1 MSLELV
7 SFKLCP
13 FVQRSVIALEYKGVP
28 YDITFIDLE
37 NPPEWFADVSPFE
50 KVPVLRVHSDDGAG
64 AGTEAN
70 IFESAVI
77 SEYINDTHGGDLMPA
92 DPTQKALNRAWTEAA
107 SACLGDLFQLAGA
120 EDEAAFKRHRA
131 ALIDKL
137 EMVEEVLQGPYFNGD
152 QPALIDF
159 AFAPVFMRIDLLA
172 ANQTFIEG
180 DELPKVKAWS
190 ETLAAMPAVQNS
202 VVPEFSQMYRG
213 MVNKRSPLV
222 AGLLGLA

>member
-13 FVQRSVIALEYKGVP
+13 FVQRSVIALEYKSIP
-28 YDITFIDLE
+28 YALTFIDLE

-50 KVPVLRVHSDDGAG
+50 KVPVLRVDANVDGG
-64 AGTEAN
+64 HN
-70 IFESAVI
+70 IFESTVI
-77 SEYINDTHGGDLMPA
+77 SEYINDTNGGELMPEDA
-92 DPTQKALNRAWTEAA
+92 LGKAMNRAWTEAA
-107 SACLGDLFQLAGA
+107 SACLGDLFMLAGA

-137 EMVEEVLQGPYFNGD
+137 EMLEETMVGPYFNGA

-172 ANQTFIEG
+172 ENQAFINA

-190 ETLAAMPAVQNS
+190 DTLAALPAVQNS
-202 VVPEFSQMYRG
+202 VVPEFAQMYRG
-213 MVNKRSPLV
+213 MLNKRSPLV
-222 AGLLGLA
+222 AGLLGLD